1 MELFSTDVELVGDEL
16 RVGGKSIFGDLMER
30 AKQEGALIRQRSLT
44 AGLPEEDFSP
54 GHVVPAVIPTDLAA
68 A

>member
-30 AKQEGALIRQRSLT
+30 AKQESTLIGQRSLT
-44 AGLPEEDFSP
+44 AGLPEEDLSP